1 MLLAPIRR
9 LAIVLI
15 LPVMT
20 TGLGGCSALVA
31 DLVMLPFHVAGE
43 AVEFAMEDRSS
54 YGLLWLRRN
63 SRNQEH
69 WILPRSI
76 AEACPT
82 RCTAPPP
89 RSANVHLVFS
99 RSPRPSTTRSSQR
112 RRGPIAPRRKADGSI
127 GHPPQLAPAAT
138 RLSPGRTMK
147 RGHASFP
154 CARRCDPAFPWL
166 GNSWSCDRMSPASPG
181 ALNHRRGSP
190 CSRLARTA
198 SHS

>member
-63 SRNQEH
+63 SRNQDH
-69 WILPRSI
+69 GLLPRSI
-76 AEACPT
+76 AGAWPT

-112 RRGPIAPRRKADGSI
+112 RRGPIAPRRRADGSI
-127 GHPPQLAPAAT
+127 GHPPKPAPTVT
-138 RLSPGRTMK
+138 RLSPSRTMK
-147 RGHASFP
+147 REPASFP
-154 CARRCDPAFPWL
+154 CAPRCDLASTWL
-166 GNSWSCDRMSPASPG
+166 KEQVELRPDVASMAERLEITG
-181 ALNHRRGSP
+181 VDHHI
-190 CSRLARTA
+190 RLARTA